1 MSALRERLHAF
12 ADELADLLE
21 RGMSDEW
28 VDQEQSPLGR
38 RRHLALAKSGKLP
51 ASKVGRRVLIRR
63 SAIDAYLERKRVLVK
78 SVDNEEDEDREAER
92 LLARLRGARR

>member
-92 LLARLRGARR
+92 LLARLRGALR